1 MDTVLANVAI
11 VIAQNS
17 QEAPEEGTG
26 IGLILLG
33 VLIAAAVAVGIFLI
47 FTRMSKKASTGAPG
61 AEPHDPGHVG
71 VADPPDART
80 GARIDPSRRGVEQ
93 SGSSSGS

>member
-1 MDTVLANVAI
+1 MPSTLFI
-11 VIAQNS
+11 TIAQNS
-17 QEAPEEGTG
+17 QEAPDEGTG

-33 VLIAAAVAVGIFLI
+33 VLIVAAVAIGLWLA
-47 FTRMSKKASTGAPG
+47 FTRLQRNRAGMTPG
-61 AEPHDPGHVG
+61 RETHDPGHVG